1 MLIEL
6 LIIWIASCQF
16 YVLVVPVAII
26 LMLHTGSHTNT

>member
-1 MLIEL
+1 MHIEL

-16 YVLVVPVAII
+16 YVLVVPIAII